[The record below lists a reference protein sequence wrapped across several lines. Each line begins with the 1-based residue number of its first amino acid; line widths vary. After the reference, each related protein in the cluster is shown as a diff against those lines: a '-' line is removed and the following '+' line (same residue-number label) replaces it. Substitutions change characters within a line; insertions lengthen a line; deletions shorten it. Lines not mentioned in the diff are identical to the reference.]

1 MPSPREL
8 IFVYNVDGT
17 PAALL
22 GDFIHRIT
30 SPETYPCNLCDLTF
44 GRFIKKS
51 EWTKFVATLSIP
63 STFLLRNIFV
73 KKFPDHAD
81 ATLPAV
87 FLATGGKK
95 LVEFLSTE
103 ELNAVKSLDAL
114 KELVSKKVS
123 ALS

>member
-1 MPSPREL
+1 MPGPREL

-22 GDFIHRIT
+22 GDFIQRIT
-30 SPETYPCNLCDLTF
+30 SPETYPCNLCDLTY

-51 EWTKFVATLSIP
+51 EWTKFVATLPIP
-63 STFLLRNIFV
+63 SRFLLRNIFV
-73 KKFPDHAD
+73 KKFSAQAD

-87 FLATGGKK
+87 FLATGGRK